1 MKHSTFALAERTKEI
16 QTQIKED
23 NMRDIFNWLIELKVK
38 RQGIKD
44 LMKYLATTDFYKAP
58 CSAFFHLNIEGGLV
72 THSLNVYAALEHF
85 ALNHDLKVNGESR
98 ALVSLFHDL
107 HPHSFFQKNS

>member
-58 CSAFFHLNIEGGLV
+58 CSAFFHLNIEGGVGDSQLKCLRGV
-72 THSLNVYAALEHF
+72 RTFCLEPRP
-85 ALNHDLKVNGESR
+85 KG
-98 ALVSLFHDL
+98 
-107 HPHSFFQKNS
+107 